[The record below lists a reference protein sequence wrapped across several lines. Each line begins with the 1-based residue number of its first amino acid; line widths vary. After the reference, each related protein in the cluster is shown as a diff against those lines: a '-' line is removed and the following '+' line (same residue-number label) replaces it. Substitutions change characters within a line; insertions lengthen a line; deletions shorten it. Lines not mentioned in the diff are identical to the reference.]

1 MVIKIKY
8 TDLLKINNFIIDTL
22 KLVVLSKN
30 RKILNIDKK
39 KLISCRVLKFS
50 NYFIETYENFFV
62 VKVK

>member
-1 MVIKIKY
+1 MVIKMKY
-8 TDLLKINNFIIDTL
+8 IDLLKINNFIIDTL
-22 KLVVLSKN
+22 KLVVLPKN

-62 VKVK
+62 VKVI